1 LCIDDFFLRKNHLYT
16 KLFIDCKGSLD
27 FPIIFGYATFVNKI
41 ATKFV
46 YKIEEKH
53 GSLCICL
60 ASLQQTRQFLGGS
73 GCIMALTDDECY
85 VRLREAIMKE
95 ELLPNERLI
104 EMDLAQ
110 SLGAGRAAI
119 RTALARL
126 EQEGLVQRE
135 RYRGAR
141 VRLISEAEAIEI
153 LEVRAA
159 LESLAVRYAA
169 LNATPEDS
177 DILWTLLAEQRHC
190 IDEGDLLRSSEVNA
204 QLHQTLLHMSHHVTA
219 SRLLDML
226 KPQNVRFQYRTI
238 LVPGRPERSHQEHSA
253 IVEAVTSHDP
263 DRAEAAMRLHL
274 SHVAE
279 ALRQARKTRQ
289 AEQRED

>member
-1 LCIDDFFLRKNHLYT
+1 
-16 KLFIDCKGSLD
+16 
-27 FPIIFGYATFVNKI
+27 
-41 ATKFV
+41 
-46 YKIEEKH
+46 
-53 GSLCICL
+53 
-60 ASLQQTRQFLGGS
+60 
-73 GCIMALTDDECY
+73 MALTDDECY
-85 VRLREAIMKE
+85 TRLREAIMKE

-104 EMDLAQ
+104 EMDLVQ

-141 VRLISEAEAIEI
+141 VRLISEAEAVEI

-159 LESLAVRYAA
+159 LESLAARYAA

-177 DILWTLLAEQRHC
+177 DTLWMLLAEQRHC
-190 IDEGDLLRSSEVNA
+190 IDEGDLLRSSEVNG
-204 QLHQTLLHMSHHVTA
+204 QLHQMLLRIAHHATA
-219 SRLLDML
+219 SRVLDML

-253 IVEAVTSHDP
+253 IVEAVTNHDP
-263 DRAEAAMRLHL
+263 DRAEVAMRLHL
-274 SHVAE
+274 SHVAQ
-279 ALRQARKTRQ
+279 ALKQARGTRQ
-289 AEQRED
+289 SGQRED

>member
-1 LCIDDFFLRKNHLYT
+1 
-16 KLFIDCKGSLD
+16 
-27 FPIIFGYATFVNKI
+27 
-41 ATKFV
+41 
-46 YKIEEKH
+46 
-53 GSLCICL
+53 
-60 ASLQQTRQFLGGS
+60 
-73 GCIMALTDDECY
+73 MALTDDECY
-85 VRLREAIMKE
+85 TRLREAIMKE

-141 VRLISEAEAIEI
+141 VRLISETEAIEI

-169 LNATPEDS
+169 LNATPEDC
-177 DILWTLLAEQRHC
+177 DTLWTLLAEQRHR
-190 IDEGDLLRSSEVNA
+190 IDEGDLLGSSEVNA
-204 QLHQTLLHMSHHVTA
+204 RLHQTLLRLAHHTTA
-219 SRLLDML
+219 TRLLDML

-238 LVPGRPERSHQEHSA
+238 LVPGRPESSHQEHRA
-253 IVEAVTSHDP
+253 IVEAVTNHDP
-263 DRAEAAMRLHL
+263 DRAEQAMRLHL
-274 SHVAE
+274 SRVAE
-279 ALRQARKTRQ
+279 ALKQARAARQ
-289 AEQRED
+289 SENKKD

>member
-1 LCIDDFFLRKNHLYT
+1 MR
-16 KLFIDCKGSLD
+16 
-27 FPIIFGYATFVNKI
+27 
-41 ATKFV
+41 
-46 YKIEEKH
+46 
-53 GSLCICL
+53 
-60 ASLQQTRQFLGGS
+60 
-73 GCIMALTDDECY
+73 
-85 VRLREAIMKE
+85 E

-153 LEVRAA
+153 LEVRAS
-159 LESLAVRYAA
+159 LESLVARYAA
-169 LNATPEDS
+169 INATPEDC
-177 DILWTLLAEQRHC
+177 DVLFRHLAEQQRC
-190 IDEGDLLRSSEVNA
+190 IEVGNLLRSSEINGK
-204 QLHQTLLHMSHHVTA
+204 LHQTLLRIANHATA
-219 SRLLDML
+219 TRLLDML

-238 LVPGRPERSHQEHSA
+238 LVPGRPENSLQEHRA
-253 IVEAVTSHDP
+253 IVNAVANHDP
-263 DRAEAAMRLHL
+263 ELAETAMRVHL

-279 ALRQARKTRQ
+279 ALRQARRTRQ
-289 AEQRED
+289 ISQGEGEHG

>member
-1 LCIDDFFLRKNHLYT
+1 
-16 KLFIDCKGSLD
+16 
-27 FPIIFGYATFVNKI
+27 
-41 ATKFV
+41 
-46 YKIEEKH
+46 
-53 GSLCICL
+53 
-60 ASLQQTRQFLGGS
+60 
-73 GCIMALTDDECY
+73 MALTDDECY

-95 ELLPNERLI
+95 VLLPNERLI
-104 EMDLAQ
+104 EMELAQ

-159 LESLAVRYAA
+159 LESLAIRYAA
-169 LNATPEDS
+169 LNATPEDN

-204 QLHQTLLHMSHHVTA
+204 QLHQTLLQMSHHATA

-274 SHVAE
+274 SRVAE